1 MLQQAKMIVDT
12 PLGCVIINLVKT
24 NVQRLNNIVGQVEGV
39 KRMLSEGQDCVKIL
53 TQLKAIKS
61 AVSGV
66 MDSVV
71 EGQFDNCMKSIKK
84 EDKDLLIKIKDYV
97 KTN

>member
-1 MLQQAKMIVDT
+1 LT
-12 PLGCVIINLVKT
+12 PQGGVGYYYFVKS
-24 NVQRLNNIVGQVEGV
+24 NQQRLNNIIGQIEGV
-39 KRMLSEGQDCVKIL
+39 KKMMDSKIDCLKIL

-71 EGQFDNCMKSIKK
+71 EDKFDTCLKSVSQEDKKLFVNIKK
-84 EDKDLLIKIKDYV
+84 YV
-97 KTN
+97 KSN

>member
-1 MLQQAKMIVDT
+1 MGVYYNHLMKSNQ
-12 PLGCVIINLVKT
+12 
-24 NVQRLNNIVGQVEGV
+24 QRLNNIVGQIEGV
-39 KRMLSEGQDCVKIL
+39 KKMMDSKADCLKVL

-71 EGQFDNCMKSIKK
+71 EDKFETCLKSVSRDDKQLLIQIKK
-84 EDKDLLIKIKDYV
+84 YV
-97 KTN
+97 KAN

>member
-1 MLQQAKMIVDT
+1 MKSNQ
-12 PLGCVIINLVKT
+12 
-24 NVQRLNNIVGQVEGV
+24 QRLNNIIGQIEGV
-39 KRMLSEGQDCVKIL
+39 KKMIDAKADCLKVL

-71 EGQFDNCMKSIKK
+71 ENKFETCLKSVSQEDKNLLVQIKK
-84 EDKDLLIKIKDYV
+84 YV
-97 KTN
+97 KSN